1 MRLKWLN
8 LLVWVTMFSVALVGR
23 AEEMCLSGYS
33 GFCSKGITEGA
44 VVDFSGLSLDHD
56 ARTLTHAFPA
66 FSQPDP
72 LAEKYHPSLPT
83 SSAPTTPSTSST
95 LQEKIFVS
103 DFTV

>member
-1 MRLKWLN
+1 MTKFAKIHRIIP
-8 LLVWVTMFSVALVGR
+8 AAAGR
-23 AEEMCLSGYS
+23 AMAVAA
-33 GFCSKGITEGA
+33 FAAAVTGA
-44 VVDFSGLSLDHD
+44 VVSCSTEEHNITTRQGYIDVRVSL
-56 ARTLTHAFPA
+56 
-66 FSQPDP
+66 QPDP

>member
-1 MRLKWLN
+1 MWAA
-8 LLVWVTMFSVALVGR
+8 LVSVALTGR
-23 AEEMCLSGYS
+23 AREVCPSGYS
-33 GFCSKGITEGA
+33 GFCSKGITDGA

-72 LAEKYHPSLPT
+72 LAEEYHPSLPT